1 MNHLKKAMETL
12 LFKFNIKNK
21 GDFLALMWQVIKFG
35 IVGCSN
41 TLIALAI
48 YWILEEI
55 GVYYLI
61 AFAIGEIISILN
73 AYIWSNFFVFKKEDA
88 ATRNH
93 KKSFVKVCIVY
104 ISTFLL
110 AELLLYLQVDCLSW
124 PAKRA
129 AVLNLLVTIPINFLL
144 NKFWAFKDEKGE

>member
-1 MNHLKKAMETL
+1 MKKAMETL
-12 LFKFNIKNK
+12 LFKFNIRNK

-48 YWILEEI
+48 YWVLDEI

-61 AFAIGEIISILN
+61 AFAIGEIISVLN
-73 AYIWSNFFVFKKEDA
+73 AYFWSNLFVFKKEEM

-93 KKSFVKVCIVY
+93 KKSMLKVFTIYV
-104 ISTFLL
+104 STFLL
-110 AELLLYLQVDCLSW
+110 AEALLYLQVDCLSW
-124 PAKRA
+124 SAKIA

-144 NKFWAFKDEKGE
+144 NKFWAFRDEKRE